1 MSDVLLVGVTVV
13 VVMVGVSVPRFI
25 GLDVIGVDLVVDR
38 VLGEIITVINMGV
51 VVIGTVVVVGI
62 V

>member
-1 MSDVLLVGVTVV
+1 MYDVLLVGVNVI
-13 VVMVGVSVPRFI
+13 VVMVGVSVLRFV
-25 GLDVIGVDLVVDR
+25 GLDFIVVDLVVDR
-38 VLGEIITVINMGV
+38 VLGEIITVINLGV